1 MMRFACAAAVLSL
14 ASCSV
19 MQSLMPQGEPKTG
32 AITKVISITLH
43 F

>member
-19 MQSLMPQGEPKTG
+19 LQSLVPQSDPKTG
-32 AITKVISITLH
+32 AVTKVISITLH